1 MKAMKRVE
9 QGSLKEI
16 NWNFSVGD
24 TVKVSVKVR
33 EGNKE
38 RTQVF
43 QGLVIGHRGGGIQ
56 ETIVVRK
63 ISANVAVERIF
74 PLHSPSILDIE
85 LVRPG
90 RVRRA
95 QLTYMKD
102 RRGKRARVSEHRA
115 DSKAAAEALAA
126 SSKKPA
132 EPTPEPV
139 AATEGDE

>member
-63 ISANVAVERIF
+63 ISANVAVERIL
-74 PLHSPSILDIE
+74 PLHSPRILDIE

-95 QLTYMKD
+95 QLT
-102 RRGKRARVSEHRA
+102 GKRARVSEHRA
-115 DSKAAAEALAA
+115 ASKAAAEALAA